1 MKPRKQLEISLTGPA
16 IVERFRGTA
25 LDFFSSAGSHSASAS
40 SCLSS
45 RLFSV
50 FFPVVLNGFA
60 VFQSGSPRQFCI
72 SVFAKD
78 CHRIL
83 GQFSISLFFVNRPPP
98 SCLRLPFSLL
108 FLCFITLF
116 HRVSLAISPKKN
128 TVISRLAGSR
138 VVRYL
143 PAFPLEL
150 GKIRYTLFGHGG
162 GVPTVCIWV
171 SQFSILLHLEDPT
184 RQVRLTLNFALRLPE
199 LLQLGEVLVQDED
212 FGEADGGHGI
222 ASTSGRG
229 YLFIVSFFLLF
240 R

>member
-1 MKPRKQLEISLTGPA
+1 VSRKAKHVLFYGGTTLNIIIFFSRMKPRKQLEISLTGPA

-116 HRVSLAISPKKN
+116 HRVSLAISPKKKHGN
-128 TVISRLAGSR
+128 LSLGR
-138 VVRYL
+138 V
-143 PAFPLEL
+143 
-150 GKIRYTLFGHGG
+150 
-162 GVPTVCIWV
+162 
-171 SQFSILLHLEDPT
+171 
-184 RQVRLTLNFALRLPE
+184 
-199 LLQLGEVLVQDED
+199 
-212 FGEADGGHGI
+212 
-222 ASTSGRG
+222 
-229 YLFIVSFFLLF
+229 
-240 R
+240 